1 MLMHLTIAV
10 FFTVN
15 LVIAFFEDYLKE
27 DHKKVI
33 LAVYALFM
41 ILLATTKS
49 IDHTADAL
57 IYEHIFYNNDEMLVV
72 LTTEP
77 TFLILSR
84 IVLAIGGSLWVM
96 FFLYAIITIPFKLK
110 ALNRLTPFIFTA
122 LMIYIPV
129 YFELHDLI
137 QIRAAAASM
146 FLLTAFIP
154 LAEKRY
160 WPTVLLMGT
169 AILFHYSSAIFL
181 PFLLI
186 GNRQLGYWGRVT
198 VACLVPFCFLMY
210 LLGKDLFSL
219 IPSVLMAGK
228 LDFYQR
234 STENGEWAMALLYK
248 NVYFMLK
255 CIVLYLCL
263 YYYDLIVEKCRIAP
277 LIINVFIA
285 SVLSIMLFSSIPVI
299 ATRVSDMFG
308 IVDCLVFSFCLWL
321 VTPRYMARVG
331 LGIVGLYML
340 IYNIVA
346 AEYFT

>member
-41 ILLATTKS
+41 ILLATIKS

-96 FFLYAIITIPFKLK
+96 FFLYALITIPFKLK

-210 LLGKDLFSL
+210 PFSSSLARYECTVAVLL
-219 IPSVLMAGK
+219 IPRACLISRTVGEKPSERILSVI
-228 LDFYQR
+228 Y
-234 STENGEWAMALLYK
+234 
-248 NVYFMLK
+248 
-255 CIVLYLCL
+255 
-263 YYYDLIVEKCRIAP
+263 
-277 LIINVFIA
+277 
-285 SVLSIMLFSSIPVI
+285 SSI
-299 ATRVSDMFG
+299 RLSFSVSGFISDSS
-308 IVDCLVFSFCLWL
+308 LSFSINYT
-321 VTPRYMARVG
+321 VSR
-331 LGIVGLYML
+331 
-340 IYNIVA
+340 
-346 AEYFT
+346 

>member
-96 FFLYAIITIPFKLK
+96 FFLYALITIPFKLK

-160 WPTVLLMGT
+160 WPTVLLMEQPSSST
-169 AILFHYSSAIFL
+169 THQRYS
-181 PFLLI
+181 
-186 GNRQLGYWGRVT
+186 Y
-198 VACLVPFCFLMY
+198 
-210 LLGKDLFSL
+210 
-219 IPSVLMAGK
+219 PS
-228 LDFYQR
+228 F
-234 STENGEWAMALLYK
+234 
-248 NVYFMLK
+248 
-255 CIVLYLCL
+255 
-263 YYYDLIVEKCRIAP
+263 
-277 LIINVFIA
+277 
-285 SVLSIMLFSSIPVI
+285 
-299 ATRVSDMFG
+299 
-308 IVDCLVFSFCLWL
+308 
-321 VTPRYMARVG
+321 
-331 LGIVGLYML
+331 
-340 IYNIVA
+340 
-346 AEYFT
+346 